1 MISKPVTKLLV
12 AQVASELGA
21 HQTYMGIALHFE
33 RQSLA
38 GWGRFFHDQAVEEA
52 GHAQKIMTFLIDNE
66 VAFTLPAI
74 GAAPTTYGSAREAVE
89 AALASEVRVTGQF
102 DKLAEAAREAGDHRS
117 LQFLQWFIEEQVEE
131 ERTMRGLLDLL
142 ESGINLFQAQAL
154 LPHD

>member
-1 MISKPVTKLLV
+1 MISKPVMKLLV

-52 GHAQKIMTFLIDNE
+52 GHAQKIMAFLIDNE

-89 AALASEVRVTGQF
+89 TALTSEVRVTGQF
-102 DKLAEAAREAGDHRS
+102 DKLAEAARETGDHRS

-142 ESGINLFQAQAL
+142 ESGINLFQAQAH